1 MVSFIQ
7 RFFNPA
13 NKHYAKVE
21 KIAGQVDALKDEYAS
36 LSDEALQAKTD
47 EFRERVKNG
56 ETLDDILPEAFATAR
71 EASKRVLGLYPFFV
85 QIVGG
90 IVMHFGDIAEMKT
103 GEGKTLTSVMP
114 AYLNAL
120 EGKGVHIVTV
130 NEYLSKRDY
139 DEMGQVFSWLGLNVG
154 LNLHESGATLKR
166 EAYNADITYTTNS
179 ELGFDY
185 LRDNMVQNLQQRVL
199 RGLHF
204 AIVDEVDSI
213 LIDESRTPLII
224 SGGQKNIKQLYTMAN
239 LFAKSLSD
247 EDYEIDQKT
256 KSIVLTTSGIKKA
269 EQAFRITNIYQ
280 LEHNS
285 LVHHINNALRAN
297 FVMFNDVDYLV
308 RDGEV
313 MIIDAFTGRV
323 MEGRQYSDGLHQAI
337 EAKEGVKINDE
348 TQTMATIT
356 YQNFF
361 RLYDKLA
368 GMTGTAKTEEE
379 EFSTT
384 YNMYVIEVPTN
395 VPVVRDDR
403 SDMIFA
409 NKKAKMEALANE
421 VKEKYDRGQPVLI
434 GTIAVETS
442 EEISQYLKKKGVPH
456 EILNAKNHARE
467 AEIIAK
473 AGHLKS
479 VTIATNMA
487 GRGTDIKLTDETK
500 ALGGLAVVGS
510 ERHESRRIDNQLR
523 GRSGRQGDPGESVFY
538 LSFEDELLR
547 RFASPKL
554 QEMFANIQGD
564 DVIESNMLSKAI
576 EGAQKRGEGY
586 NFDIRKHLL
595 EYDDVISSHRNMIYD
610 NRDKVLNAQSMHETI
625 LQMIDDTIG
634 MLVNQNVDMETR
646 QINYEGLLKNLEN
659 RIFDVGAIS
668 LSDLE
673 GKDSNEL
680 IKYLQEK
687 ANHNWNETRDSNP
700 EQYKPIEKLILI
712 SVIDNYW
719 MMHIDTM
726 SKLREGIHLRAYA
739 QKQPVQE
746 YRDEGE
752 KLFEQL
758 FVSISRDVAYNV
770 MNLTFNKIDLDQP
783 VEEEQGIK
791 SAEDYTKSA
800 KVKPAVSTPKAKASR
815 KARKS
820 K

>member
-1 MVSFIQ
+1 MLTFINKL
-7 RFFNPA
+7 FNPA
-13 NKHYAKVE
+13 NKHYSKVE
-21 KIAGQVDALKDEYAS
+21 KIANQVDALAQQTAS
-36 LSDEALQAKTD
+36 LSDEQLQAKTD
-47 EFRERVKNG
+47 EFRERIAKG
-56 ETLDDILPEAFATAR
+56 ETLDQILPEAFAVAR

-130 NEYLSKRDY
+130 NEYLSKRDFE
-139 DEMGQVFSWLGLNVG
+139 EMGQVFSWLGLNVG
-154 LNLHESGATLKR
+154 LNLHENGSTLKR

-185 LRDNMVQNLQQRVL
+185 LRDNMVQNLDQRVL

-224 SGGQKNIKQLYTMAN
+224 SGGQKNIRQLYTMAN
-239 LFAKSLSD
+239 TFARTLKP

-256 KSIVLTTSGIKKA
+256 KAIVLTSSGIKAA
-269 EQAFRITNIYQ
+269 EKMFNIKNIYQ

-297 FVMFNDVDYLV
+297 YVMHNDVDYLV

-395 VPVVRDDR
+395 VPVQRDDK
-403 SDMIFA
+403 SDRIYS
-409 NKKAKMEALANE
+409 NKKAKMEALAAQ
-421 VKEKYDRGQPVLI
+421 VKEKYDVGQPVLI
-434 GTIAVETS
+434 GTVAVETS
-442 EEISQYLKKKGVPH
+442 EEISQYLKKLGVPH

-473 AGHLKS
+473 AGHFKS

-487 GRGTDIKLTDETK
+487 GRGTDIKLTDETRN
-500 ALGGLAVVGS
+500 LGGLAVIGS

-547 RFASPKL
+547 RFANDRLK
-554 QEMFANIQGD
+554 EMFTGIQGD
-564 DVIESNMLSKAI
+564 EAIESSILSKAI

-595 EYDDVISSHRNMIYD
+595 EYDDVISSHRNNVYA
-610 NRDKVLNAQSMHETI
+610 NRDKVLTSESMKETI
-625 LQMIDDTIG
+625 LSMIDETIENI
-634 MLVNQNVDMETR
+634 VAQNYDPETR
-646 QINYEGLLKNLEN
+646 DYNRENIVKTLEN
-659 RIFDVGAIS
+659 RIFKEGNIS
-668 LSDLE
+668 VSEIQD
-673 GKDSNEL
+673 K
-680 IKYLQEK
+680 
-687 ANHNWNETRDSNP
+687 SNP
-700 EQYKPIEKLILI
+700 ELTTYLQDKAKNIWLEERSQNPDQYKAIERLILI

-752 KLFEQL
+752 KLFTQL
-758 FVSISRDVAYNV
+758 FVSIARDVTYSI
-770 MNLTFNKIDLDQP
+770 MNLTINKISDQP
-783 VEEEQGIK
+783 TKEEEEEVI
-791 SAEDYTKSA
+791 EEE
-800 KVKPAVSTPKAKASR
+800 VKPVNRAQRRNQSR
-815 KARKS
+815 KERKN
-820 K
+820 KK